1 MRVSPALPT
10 IGRWLPLFR
19 ELKAGRPSATP
30 SAPDKID
37 GKEIP
42 AVADRRELVLGGP
55 EPLRLRT
62 RVAGLFLFLP
72 LLAQLRFDR
81 LVQEADYPGS
91 KMIPAD
97 AALLSLLTLK
107 LLDKER
113 RSHIDD
119 FNFDEALGLF
129 AGLNILPKK
138 SFATDYSYRTQR
150 QQQQQ
155 LLAGWVKQLSPLLFP
170 QARSFSLDFHPIPYR
185 GDQAILENHYIPCRG
200 QATPSVQSFFAQE
213 HENHVFCY
221 ANANLTR
228 DEQAG
233 EVLRFVEFWQ
243 ALTGH
248 NPEWLYFDS
257 KLTTYAELSR
267 LNERGVYFA
276 TIRRRGVGLLKRLK
290 ERPASDWTGAVIDIP
305 KRRQKR
311 IRYLEEM
318 VTLPDYEGTLR
329 QIAVTGLG
337 REQPTLFLTNHHEVL
352 PRQLLINYARRN
364 GIEDGLGTNV
374 NFFHLD
380 CLSSEVRLNVDLDVT
395 LTVIA
400 NGCYRWLARQ
410 LKGFE
415 QAKPKQLY
423 RKFIETGGQVEVAP
437 NRRLLVTFDRRSHN
451 PILREAVLEQNS
463 PRIPWLKDYKVEFDY
478 Q

>member
-1 MRVSPALPT
+1 VALRIPQALP
-10 IGRWLPLFR
+10 GPGQWLPLFQ
-19 ELKAGRPSATP
+19 EPKVGRPAGVASPTAAVTP
-30 SAPDKID
+30 
-37 GKEIP
+37 ELP
-42 AVADRRELVLGGP
+42 AVADRRELLLSTA

-62 RVAGLFLFLP
+62 RLAGLFLFLP
-72 LLAQLRFDR
+72 LLGRLGFDR
-81 LVQEADYPGS
+81 LVRQADYPGS
-91 KMIPAD
+91 KMVPAD
-97 AALLSLLTLK
+97 AALLSLLALK

-129 AGLNILPKK
+129 AGLNVLPKK

-150 QQQQQ
+150 SQQQQ
-155 LLAGWVKQLSPLLFP
+155 LLAGWVKRLSPLLLP
-170 QARSFSLDFHPIPYR
+170 EARSFSLDFHPIPYR
-185 GDQAILENHYIPCRG
+185 GDDTLLENHYIPCRG
-200 QATPSVQSFFAQE
+200 QAAPSVQTFFAQE
-213 HENHVFCY
+213 HENQVFCY

-228 DEQAG
+228 AEQSG
-233 EVLRFVEFWQ
+233 EVLRFVDFWN
-243 ALTGH
+243 ALAGR

-257 KLTTYAELSR
+257 KLTTYAELSQ
-267 LNERGVYFA
+267 LNERGIFFV
-276 TIRRRGVGLLKRLK
+276 TIRRRGVALLKQLK
-290 ERPASDWTGAVIDIP
+290 QRPGTDWTGAVIDIP

-311 IRYLEEM
+311 IRYVQDL
-318 VTLPDYEGTLR
+318 VTLPDYQGMVR

-337 REQPTLFLTNHHEVL
+337 REEPTLFLTNHPEVR
-352 PRQLLINYARRN
+352 PRQLIINYARRN

-400 NGCYRWLARQ
+400 NGCYRWLAHQ

-423 RKFIETGGQVEVAP
+423 RKFIETGGQVEVTPRPPAP
-437 NRRLLVTFDRRSHN
+437 RHL
-451 PILREAVLEQNS
+451 
-463 PRIPWLKDYKVEFDY
+463 
-478 Q
+478 

>member
-1 MRVSPALPT
+1 
-10 IGRWLPLFR
+10 
-19 ELKAGRPSATP
+19 
-30 SAPDKID
+30 
-37 GKEIP
+37 
-42 AVADRRELVLGGP
+42 
-55 EPLRLRT
+55 
-62 RVAGLFLFLP
+62 LFLP
-72 LLAQLRFDR
+72 VLARLRFDE
-81 LVQEADYPGS
+81 LVHKADYPGS
-91 KMIPAD
+91 NMVPAD

-119 FNFDEALGLF
+119 FNFEEALGLF
-129 AGLNILPKK
+129 AGLNVLPKK
-138 SFATDYSYRTQR
+138 TFASDYSYRTQR

-155 LLAGWVKQLSPLLFP
+155 LLAGWVKQLAPWLLP
-170 QARSFSLDFHPIPYR
+170 EARSFSLDFHPIPYR
-185 GDQAILENHYIPCRG
+185 GELAVLENHYIPCRG
-200 QATPSVQSFFAQE
+200 QAAPSVQSFFAQE

-228 DEQAG
+228 DEQPG
-233 EVLRFVEFWQ
+233 EVLCFVDFWQ
-243 ALTGH
+243 AMTGH

-276 TIRRRGVGLLKRLK
+276 TIRRRGSTLLKRLR
-290 ERPASDWTGAVIDIP
+290 ERPVSDWIGAVIDIP
-305 KRRQKR
+305 KRRQKH
-311 IRYLEEM
+311 IRYLEET
-318 VTLPDYEGTLR
+318 VALTDYEGAVR

-337 REQPTLFLTNHHEVL
+337 REQPTLFLTNHFDVR
-352 PRQLLINYARRN
+352 PRHLIINYARRN

-380 CLSSEVRLNVDLDVT
+380 CLASEVRLNVDLDVT

-437 NRRLLVTFDRRSHN
+437 NHRLLVTFDRRSHN
-451 PILREAVLEQNS
+451 PILREAALDQDS
-463 PRIPWLKDYKVEFDY
+463 PPISWLRNYRVEFNY
-478 Q
+478 R

>member
-1 MRVSPALPT
+1 MSTAEQAAKK
-10 IGRWLPLFR
+10 
-19 ELKAGRPSATP
+19 EL
-30 SAPDKID
+30 
-37 GKEIP
+37 P
-42 AVADRRELVLGGP
+42 AVADRQELKLSAS

-72 LLAQLRFDR
+72 LLTRLGFDK
-81 LVQEADYPGS
+81 LVRRAHYPGS
-91 KMIPAD
+91 KMVPAD

-129 AGLNILPKK
+129 AGLNVLPKK
-138 SFATDYSYRTQR
+138 SFATDYSYRTKR
-150 QQQQQ
+150 PQQQQ
-155 LLAGWVKQLSPLLFP
+155 LLAGWVEQLSPLLLP
-170 QARSFSLDFHPIPYR
+170 DARSFSLDFHPIPYR
-185 GDQAILENHYIPCRG
+185 GDLAVLEKHYIPGRG
-200 QATPSVQSFFAQE
+200 QAAASVQTFFAQE
-213 HENHVFCY
+213 HENQVFCY

-233 EVLRFVEFWQ
+233 EVLRFVDFWH
-243 ALTGH
+243 ALTGD

-257 KLTTYAELSR
+257 KLTTYAELSQ

-276 TIRRRGVGLLKRLK
+276 TIRRRGPALLKRLK
-290 ERPASDWTGAVIDIP
+290 QRPAGDWIGAVIDIP
-305 KRRQKR
+305 KRRHKEV
-311 IRYLEEM
+311 RYLEEM
-318 VTLPDYEGTLR
+318 VTLPEYDGPVR

-337 REQPTLFLTNHHEVL
+337 RDEPTLFITNHTEVR
-352 PRQLLINYARRN
+352 PRQLIINYARRN

-400 NGCYRWLARQ
+400 NGCYCWLAHQ

-423 RKFIETGGQVEVAP
+423 RKFIETGGFVEVVP
-437 NRRLLVTFDRRSHN
+437 DRRLRVTLDRRSHN
-451 PILREAVLEQNS
+451 PILREAALDHDS
-463 PRIPWLKDYKVEFDY
+463 PPIPWLKGYRVEFAFR
-478 Q
+478 